1 MAFAGEGCRDKE
13 KMYRHA
19 FLAGVRDP
27 FLLTMG
33 VLGLQESRKDDDP
46 EWL

>member
-27 FLLTMG
+27 FPLDDGSSG
-33 VLGLQESRKDDDP
+33 VAGKS
-46 EWL
+46 